1 MYLNIMLVVPY
12 ELIYE
17 IYEFADMKTRINMNR
32 ALNISYKVAN
42 PLSNIQ
48 MRRRPKTVKKYSP
61 FDFIMRGH

>member
-1 MYLNIMLVVPY
+1 MLVVPY

-42 PLSNIQ
+42 PLSNIK
-48 MRRRPKTVKKYSP
+48 MCRRPKIVKQFSP